1 MIKLHLEKLGKS
13 YLIPEAS
20 VIVSEG
26 ERSQD
31 EIEMTKGGAL
41 TDRITYLLTYPLT
54 HSLTHSLVLTYLIT
68 HLLTYLLT
76 HLLTHLPTHS
86 YSLT

>member
-13 YLIPEAS
+13 YLMPEAS

-41 TDRITYLLTYPLT
+41 TDRLTYLLTYF
-54 HSLTHSLVLTYLIT
+54 LTYS
-68 HLLTYLLT
+68 LTYLLSY
-76 HLLTHLPTHS
+76 LLTKMTIFPLLACRITSPTMLMKP
-86 YSLT
+86 YF